1 MQIFIKTYTGK
12 RPVLEVEPGD
22 SVKDVKK
29 QVWEKEGIPPE
40 QQVLWFAGK
49 QLLDDAQQLS
59 FYDIHSE
66 ATLELEPSQRSLR
79 IRVMRLNGDSDEI
92 EALSTD
98 TTADLKERIRKS
110 LNIPEADQTLCFN
123 TQLLEDHA
131 KPFEVLCELE
141 YVIMLC
147 INRTVIL
154 QIKTTAGNTFPLT
167 MYVGDTVERLKDVIE
182 EQHGITKDKQLLCYA
197 GKQLE
202 DDRFIGDYSHNFE
215 GPLLLV
221 ERQSI
226 EVTVKLLTGRNFP
239 LEICV
244 SKTIADVK
252 KKIQKLEG
260 FAAEGQRLIF
270 AGKQL
275 SDEAK
280 VSECKLEAGN
290 TIHLVMRTAN
300 STMTSTSSTSL
311 HLPGTC
317 ESPGACGLF
326 NMGNTCYL
334 NSTLQALS
342 NTRALR
348 QYYDEGHYKADI
360 STSPE
365 SMGGRLADGFA
376 NLLRSLWDGSSKVV
390 NPSKLR
396 ELINEKWQQF
406 AGYRQHDAQELLMFF
421 LDGLHEDVNRKPPK
435 AVNNVFP
442 EPVVLAGEA
451 SKVEQKFAPE
461 ETLHSSK
468 IMDIFQFQVRSEIT
482 FEDLADEDLHHKFEA
497 MVYLSLPIRTE
508 GNGEPSRSKSSGTP
522 GRGTPGPAEAGP
534 VNLLHCLEQ
543 FANHEELAQDDWA
556 YCERT
561 RRCERSSVKMD
572 IWSAPECLIVHLKRF
587 AVDATTGDT
596 EKIDTFV
603 QFPLDLDLAPFVVGP
618 SSASAQYRLY
628 AVVNHSGSL
637 SFGHYTAYCKVGQD
651 PDRTRWYH
659 FNDATVS
666 AASESDIVSR
676 EAYLLFYER
685 VV

>member
-12 RPVLEVEPGD
+12 RPVLEVESSSS
-22 SVKDVKK
+22 SVSDVKK

-79 IRVMRLNGDSDEI
+79 ITVQRLNGGSDEI

-98 TTADLKERIRKS
+98 TTADLKGRIRKS
-110 LNIPEADQTLCFN
+110 LNIPEADQKLVFQN
-123 TQLLEDHA
+123 QLLEDQA

-141 YVIMLC
+141 YMITLC
-147 INRTVIL
+147 IQKTVIL
-154 QIKTTAGNTFPLT
+154 QIKQTRGNTFQLT
-167 MYVGDTVERLKDVIE
+167 MNVGDTVARLKDII
-182 EQHGITKDKQLLCYA
+182 QDLHGIAEDRQLLCYA

-202 DDRFIGDYSHNFE
+202 DDRFIGDYTFE
-215 GPLLLV
+215 GPVHLV
-221 ERQSI
+221 ARQSI
-226 EVTVKLLTGRNFP
+226 EVTVKLLTGKQFP
-239 LEICV
+239 LEIFT

-252 KKIQKLEG
+252 KKIQKFEG
-260 FAAEGQRLIF
+260 LAFEGQRLIF
-270 AGKQL
+270 QGKQL
-275 SDEAK
+275 KDEAK
-280 VSECKLEAGN
+280 VSDCEIEAGN
-290 TIHLVMRTAN
+290 TIHLVMRTAGA
-300 STMTSTSSTSL
+300 STSSTSS
-311 HLPGTC
+311 PGTIGTC
-317 ESPGACGLF
+317 ESRGACGLF

-376 NLLRSLWDGSSKVV
+376 NLLRSLWDGGYKAV

-442 EPVVLAGEA
+442 EPVVLAGEPGPSVA
-451 SKVEQKFAPE
+451 KFAPDE
-461 ETLHSSK
+461 SLNGSK

-508 GNGEPSRSKSSGTP
+508 STSIGSKSS
-522 GRGTPGPAEAGP
+522 RLSLSSE

-572 IWSAPECLIVHLKRF
+572 IWSAPECLIIHLKRF

-618 SSASAQYRLY
+618 SSTSAQYRLY
-628 AVVNHSGSL
+628 AVVNHSGTL
-637 SFGHYTAYCKVGQD
+637 TCGHYTAYCKVGQEA
-651 PDRTRWYH
+651 DRSRWYH
-659 FNDATVS
+659 FNDATVTPV
-666 AASESDIVSR
+666 SEEKQIVSR

-685 VV
+685 V

>member
-1 MQIFIKTYTGK
+1 VQKNKKAMQIFIKTYTGK
-12 RPVLEVEPGD
+12 RPVLEVELD
-22 SVKDVKK
+22 SSVKDVKK

-40 QQVLWFAGK
+40 QQLLWFAGK

-79 IRVMRLNGDSDEI
+79 ITVQRLSGGSDEI

-110 LNIPEADQTLCFN
+110 LNIPEADQKLVFQN
-123 TQLLEDHA
+123 LLLEDQA
-131 KPFEVLCELE
+131 KPFEVLCEFE
-141 YVIMLC
+141 YIIQLC
-147 INRTVIL
+147 ITRTVL
-154 QIKTTAGNTFPLT
+154 LEIKTLAGSLGSFT
-167 MYVGDTVERLKDVIE
+167 MNVGDTLGRLKDIIQ
-182 EQHGITKDKQLLCYA
+182 EQHGIAEDRQLLCYK
-197 GKQLE
+197 GKQLVE
-202 DDRFIGDYSHNFE
+202 DDRTIGDHKFE
-215 GPLLLV
+215 GPLYLV
-221 ERQSI
+221 ERQAI
-226 EVTVKLLTGRNFP
+226 EVTVKLLTGQNFP
-239 LEICV
+239 LEICT
-244 SKTIADVK
+244 SKTIGDVK
-252 KKIQKLEG
+252 KRIQQLEG
-260 FAAEGQRLIF
+260 LAVEGQRLIF
-270 AGKQL
+270 GGHQL
-275 SDEAK
+275 KDEAK
-280 VSECKLEAGN
+280 VNEYKIEAGN
-290 TIHLVMRTAN
+290 TIHLVMRTAVA
-300 STMTSTSSTSL
+300 STSSTSS
-311 HLPGTC
+311 PGTIGTC
-317 ESPGACGLF
+317 ESRGACGLF

-376 NLLRSLWDGSSKVV
+376 NLLRSLWDGGYRAV

-435 AVNNVFP
+435 NAVNNVFP
-442 EPVVLAGEA
+442 EPVVLAGEP
-451 SKVEQKFAPE
+451 SKVAKFAPDE
-461 ETLHSSK
+461 SLNSSK

-508 GNGEPSRSKSSGTP
+508 AGPSIGSKSSRLSSP
-522 GRGTPGPAEAGP
+522 E

-572 IWSAPECLIVHLKRF
+572 IWSAPECLIIHLKRF

-618 SSASAQYRLY
+618 SSTSAQYRLY
-628 AVVNHSGSL
+628 AVVNHSGTL
-637 SFGHYTAYCKVGQD
+637 SYGHYTAYCKVGGTEAD
-651 PDRTRWYH
+651 ENSRRWYH
-659 FNDATVS
+659 FNDATVLPVVNE
-666 AASESDIVSR
+666 SEIVSR

-685 VV
+685 V